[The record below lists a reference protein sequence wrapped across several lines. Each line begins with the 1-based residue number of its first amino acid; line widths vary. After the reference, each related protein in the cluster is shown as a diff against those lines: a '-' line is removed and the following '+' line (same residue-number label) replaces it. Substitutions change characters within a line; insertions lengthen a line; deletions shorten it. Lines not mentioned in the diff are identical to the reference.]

1 MIESKNN
8 KKFENSYSSSTYKLE
23 STNRIMDFKIENI
36 IFNQIPALINLES
49 VRTGNPIF
57 DFIKMNKLL
66 NDKQFSAFKEGYQ
79 SLK

>member
-36 IFNQIPALINLES
+36 IFNQIPALIDLES